1 MNYPAPAL
9 IEPRLIAAAG
19 AAIVAGLLFLLY
31 LNRRRTYVFLWIL
44 GWLLIAGG
52 MVLLGDQ
59 SRLGGDLP
67 RFAGVYQTTSVLS
80 ALAFAIS
87 ASAVGG
93 TLTWTMRH
101 TIGAVLLGGWLAFGT
116 PAFGA
121 TGALVP
127 GYLVAATAL
136 GAASLAFARVAK
148 RDTYTGA
155 GLMAIGFGIVTITNL
170 WMIRAVALVSPEIAL
185 RLLALN
191 FVSYAIVALG
201 MHLLIFEDTTKE
213 LRLANKRLELAR
225 EELRDLALTDALTGA
240 YNRRFFDEIIA
251 RELERHRR
259 SSEPLSVVFIDIDK
273 FKTVNDEHGHSVGD
287 TLLRD
292 VCEFLKRK
300 LRETD
305 YVFRWGGDE
314 FVVLMSCPVLEASR
328 RMAALEAEY
337 EAAPLVTALGGGVG
351 LSIGCAEAAPGT
363 KDINPVIAAADA
375 DMYMKKPS
383 RIR

>member
-1 MNYPAPAL
+1 MTYPAPAP

-31 LNRRRTYVFLWIL
+31 LNRRRAYVFLWIL

-67 RFAGVYQTTSVLS
+67 RFAGVYQSLSVLS
-80 ALAFAIS
+80 AVAFAIS
-87 ASAVGG
+87 ASAIGG
-93 TLTWTMRH
+93 TMRWTVRH
-101 TIGAVLLGGWLAFGT
+101 TIGAVLLGGWLALGT
-116 PAFGA
+116 PAFGV

-127 GYLVAATAL
+127 GYLTAATAL
-136 GAASLAFARVAK
+136 GAACLRFARIAR
-148 RDTYTGA
+148 RDAFTGA
-155 GLMAIGFGIVTITNL
+155 GLMAVGFAIVTVTNL
-170 WMIRAVALVSPEIAL
+170 WMIRAIALVSAEIAM

-191 FVSYAIVALG
+191 FVAYAIVALG
-201 MHLLIFEDTTKE
+201 MHLLVFEDTTKE
-213 LRLANKRLELAR
+213 LRMANKRLELAR

-240 YNRRFFDEIIA
+240 YNRRFFDEIIG

-259 SSEPLSVVFIDIDK
+259 TSEPLSVVFIDIDR

-292 VCEFLKRK
+292 VSEFLRRK

-314 FVVLMSCPVLEASR
+314 FVVLMSCPVFEASR
-328 RMAALEAEY
+328 RMATLEAEY

-363 KDINPVIAAADA
+363 KDIDPVIAAADA
-375 DMYMKKPS
+375 DMYLKKPA
-383 RIR
+383 RPR

>member
-1 MNYPAPAL
+1 MTYPAPAL

-31 LNRRRTYVFLWIL
+31 LTRRRTYVFLWIL
-44 GWLLIAGG
+44 GWLFMAAG
-52 MVLLGDQ
+52 MVLIGGHT
-59 SRLGGDLP
+59 RLGGDLP
-67 RFAGVYQTTSVLS
+67 RFAGVYQTASVLS
-80 ALAFAIS
+80 AVAFAMS

-93 TLTWTMRH
+93 TMSWTMRH
-101 TIGAVLLGGWLAFGT
+101 TAGAALLGGWLAFGT

-136 GAASLAFARVAK
+136 GAASLRFARIAK
-148 RDTYTGA
+148 RETFTGA
-155 GLMAIGFGIVTITNL
+155 GLMAIGFGIVALSNL

-201 MHLLIFEDTTKE
+201 MHLLIFEDTTQE
-213 LRLANKRLELAR
+213 LRLANKRLEVAR
-225 EELRDLALTDALTGA
+225 EELRDLALTDPLTGA
-240 YNRRFFDEIIA
+240 YNRRFFDEIIG

-259 SSEPLSVVFIDIDK
+259 SSEPLSVVFIDIDR
-273 FKTVNDEHGHSVGD
+273 FKTVNDEHGHTVGD

-292 VCEFLKRK
+292 VSEFLRRK

-314 FVVLMSCPVLEASR
+314 FLVLMSCPAFEAAR
-328 RMAALEAEY
+328 RMAALKAEY

-351 LSIGCAEAAPGT
+351 LTIGCAEAPPGT
-363 KDINPVIAAADA
+363 KDIEPIIAAADA
-375 DMYMKKPS
+375 EMYQRKPARTS
-383 RIR
+383 